1 MVLVAISSASIRLEV
16 GQAVVS
22 IPIKRDVD
30 IFLGYFCGVMLV
42 MVPGSMAS
50 KPSFRALL
58 ELMSDNQCS
67 LINSIV

>member
-50 KPSFRALL
+50 KPSF
-58 ELMSDNQCS
+58 
-67 LINSIV
+67 